1 MKKKSIIALLLACS
15 FAFGMA
21 AFAGCNVADK
31 DKDGQ
36 NQTDGTDKNDENKKP
51 EDENKKPEDEN
62 KDPSG
67 DEEKNPPA
75 TKVVKVSSITMSPAS
90 FIIDAGGTRKINV
103 GVAPAD
109 ATDKTVTW
117 SSSNISIA
125 IVDQTGMVTAK
136 SAGDVQIIATAK
148 DGSGVKGIT
157 NVTVNANKPNT
168 GDESGQPVISE
179 RISYWYAGNECA
191 AFEWAETNAKGSSVS
206 VAYKLST
213 ANAYSVLIG
222 EDKNNLIR
230 QIDANTARVDLVG
243 LKGGEK
249 YDFEITTSS
258 GAKLKA
264 SGITISAYDRSGY
277 AHFGKTGGVGAYK
290 DDGTP
295 KSNAVIVY
303 VNEDN
308 KNTVT
313 ANGKT
318 GLINILKNA
327 TASKPLIVRVIG
339 TVGSATWNELKYN
352 GGKAFSDEDLVIGIN
367 GTKLPTSSTQL
378 TQDYLL
384 KNGYNTLN
392 YTPNDPFY
400 TARTPVNGKTCD
412 VLSGIETTSKAT
424 YKSGEYDSCWNNVSL
439 SGLENVTVEGIGED
453 ARIFQWGFTWGSCNS
468 IEVRNLTFDDYTE
481 DACSFES
488 GNFSNGD
495 GYYWVHHNSFEQG
508 KNYWDVCPE
517 QDKHEGD
524 GATDFK
530 RVKNITIAYNH
541 YHENHKTGLIGSD
554 DSCLTAN
561 VTFHHNY
568 YQTNSSRMPLG
579 RQANMHMYNNYYY
592 GSTGTN
598 MSLRG
603 NAFALIENCYFE
615 NANVPI
621 ELKSG
626 GVAKVIGSVFTGK
639 QPAANDSL
647 HIDTNES
654 TLKRETQVANN
665 NTVVGSGKYFD
676 VDTSL
681 FYYDATNKKS
691 KVSVMFTAAETKSY
705 VPKLAGVQK
714 HGGDVTLGGTGS
726 GSGGT
731 GTETT
736 DPKPNP
742 NPNPSGETQT
752 ITVINNFKAANSK
765 ETYTFAPGSSTAKY
779 FDSTQI
785 YLYTTDTSKL
795 LTCTDTYV
803 KIQAAN
809 KIKFTTTS
817 QVPAGA
823 KLVLTMD
830 SSNQAT
836 AVKINDVNVDIVDG
850 KVTFDLASGTEYILG
865 RAGGETRIASI
876 SIVIPA

>member
-1 MKKKSIIALLLACS
+1 M
-15 FAFGMA
+15 
-21 AFAGCNVADK
+21 
-31 DKDGQ
+31 
-36 NQTDGTDKNDENKKP
+36 
-51 EDENKKPEDEN
+51 
-62 KDPSG
+62 
-67 DEEKNPPA
+67 
-75 TKVVKVSSITMSPAS
+75 
-90 FIIDAGGTRKINV
+90 
-103 GVAPAD
+103 
-109 ATDKTVTW
+109 
-117 SSSNISIA
+117 
-125 IVDQTGMVTAK
+125 
-136 SAGDVQIIATAK
+136 
-148 DGSGVKGIT
+148 
-157 NVTVNANKPNT
+157 
-168 GDESGQPVISE
+168 
-179 RISYWYAGNECA
+179 
-191 AFEWAETNAKGSSVS
+191 
-206 VAYKLST
+206 
-213 ANAYSVLIG
+213 
-222 EDKNNLIR
+222 
-230 QIDANTARVDLVG
+230 
-243 LKGGEK
+243 
-249 YDFEITTSS
+249 
-258 GAKLKA
+258 
-264 SGITISAYDRSGY
+264 
-277 AHFGKTGGVGAYK
+277 
-290 DDGTP
+290 
-295 KSNAVIVY
+295 
-303 VNEDN
+303 
-308 KNTVT
+308 
-313 ANGKT
+313 
-318 GLINILKNA
+318 
-327 TASKPLIVRVIG
+327 
-339 TVGSATWNELKYN
+339 
-352 GGKAFSDEDLVIGIN
+352 
-367 GTKLPTSSTQL
+367 PTSSSQL

-400 TARTPVNGKTCD
+400 TARTPDANGATCT

-453 ARIFQWGFTWGSCNS
+453 ARIFQFGFTWGSCNS
-468 IEVRNLTFDDYTE
+468 IEVRNIKFDDYTE

-488 GNFSNGD
+488 GDFANGN
-495 GYYWVHHNSFEQG
+495 GYYWVHHNTFEQG

-541 YHENHKTGLIGSD
+541 YYKNHKTGLIGSD
-554 DSCLTAN
+554 DNCLTAN

-568 YQTNSSRMPLG
+568 YQQNSSRMPLG

-626 GVAKVIGSVFTGK
+626 GVAKVLGSVFTGK
-639 QPAANDSL
+639 TPAANTDL

-654 TLKRETQVANN
+654 TLKRESKVANN

-691 KVSVMFTAAETKSY
+691 NVSQMLTAAQTKEL

-714 HGGDVTLGGTGS
+714 RGGDVTLGGTGS
-726 GSGGT
+726 GTES
-731 GTETT
+731 GTETEN
-736 DPKPNP
+736 PNP
-742 NPNPSGETQT
+742 NPNPSGQTQT
-752 ITVINNFKAANSK
+752 ITVIDNFKAANGK
-765 ETYTFAPGSSTAKY
+765 ETYTFAPSSSTAKY
-779 FDSTQI
+779 FDSTQL
-785 YLYTTDTSKL
+785 YLYTTAADKNFN
-795 LTCTDTYV
+795 CTDTFI

-823 KLVLTMD
+823 KIVVTMD
-830 SSNQAT
+830 SSNVAT
-836 AVKINDVNVDIVDG
+836 AIKVNDSNVDVIDG

-865 RAGGETRIASI
+865 RVTGETRIASI